1 MCKICVNIYAK
12 YSKKYTLLFGKKLLF
27 VYNYTKH
34 RGDMEKL
41 LFNHIPVL
49 LNECIEG
56 LNIKSEGTYV
66 DGTLGGAGHSS
77 KILSAGAKRLIAI
90 DKDDD
95 ALRVSKE
102 RLGEY
107 KNVTFVKSDFKDF
120 VNVLDGLGIDKV
132 DGVLLDLGISSWQV
146 DCGERGFSYRVDAPL
161 DMRMD
166 RTKSFSAYDVVNGY
180 SEAELRRILFTYG
193 EESWAPKIAQNI
205 VASRPINTTLELR
218 DVVEKSIPK
227 KFWGAGSVAKKTFQA
242 IRIEVNGE
250 LDGLDIVLRQMAER
264 LNKGGRICV
273 ITFHSL
279 EDRIVKNVFKEL
291 STGCLCD
298 KRVPICT
305 CGHKALG
312 HLVNRKPIL
321 PSDVEC
327 ETNKRSTSA
336 KLRIFERD

>member
-1 MCKICVNIYAK
+1 MDK
-12 YSKKYTLLFGKKLLF
+12 TEF
-27 VYNYTKH
+27 KH
-34 RGDMEKL
+34 
-41 LFNHIPVL
+41 ISVL

-56 LNIKSEGTYV
+56 LNIKSDGTYV
-66 DGTLGGAGHSS
+66 DGTLGGAGHSR
-77 KILSAGAKRLIAI
+77 KILEAGAGRLVAI

-95 ALRVSKE
+95 ALEVSKE
-102 RLGEY
+102 RLKGFD
-107 KNVTFVKSDFKDF
+107 NVTFVKSDFKDF
-120 VNVLDGLGIDKV
+120 ERVLDDLSISKV

-146 DCGERGFSYRVDAPL
+146 DNGERGFSYRVDAPL

-166 RTKSFSAYDVVNGY
+166 RTKSFSAYDVVNNY
-180 SEAELRRILFTYG
+180 SEDDLKRILFTYG
-193 EESWAPKIAQNI
+193 EESWAPKIARNI
-205 VASRPINTTLELR
+205 VEGRPIETTLQLR
-218 DVVEKSIPK
+218 DIVEKSIPK

-242 IRIEVNGE
+242 MRIEVNGE

-264 LNKGGRICV
+264 LNKGGRLCV

-291 STGCLCD
+291 STGCICD
-298 KRVPICT
+298 KRVPVCT

-321 PSDVEC
+321 PSASEC
-327 ETNKRSTSA
+327 EANKRSTSA

>member
-1 MCKICVNIYAK
+1 MDK
-12 YSKKYTLLFGKKLLF
+12 TEF
-27 VYNYTKH
+27 KH
-34 RGDMEKL
+34 
-41 LFNHIPVL
+41 ISVL

-56 LNIKSEGTYV
+56 LNIKSDGTYV
-66 DGTLGGAGHSS
+66 DGTLGGAGHSR
-77 KILSAGAKRLIAI
+77 KILEAGIGRLVAI

-95 ALRVSKE
+95 ALEVSKE
-102 RLGEY
+102 RLKGFD
-107 KNVTFVKSDFKDF
+107 NVTFVKSDFKDF
-120 VNVLDGLGIDKV
+120 ERVLDDLSISKV

-146 DCGERGFSYRVDAPL
+146 DNGERGFSYRVDAPL

-166 RTKSFSAYDVVNGY
+166 RTKSFSAYDVVNSY
-180 SEAELRRILFTYG
+180 SEDDLKRILFTYG
-193 EESWAPKIAQNI
+193 EESWAPKIARNI
-205 VASRPINTTLELR
+205 VEGRPIETTLQLR

-264 LNKGGRICV
+264 LNKGGRLCV

-291 STGCLCD
+291 STGCICD
-298 KRVPICT
+298 KRVPVCT

-321 PSDVEC
+321 PSASEC
-327 ETNKRSTSA
+327 EANKRSTSA

>member
-1 MCKICVNIYAK
+1 MDK
-12 YSKKYTLLFGKKLLF
+12 TEF
-27 VYNYTKH
+27 KH
-34 RGDMEKL
+34 
-41 LFNHIPVL
+41 ISVL

-56 LNIKSEGTYV
+56 LNIKSDGTYV
-66 DGTLGGAGHSS
+66 DGTLGGAGHSR
-77 KILSAGAKRLIAI
+77 KILEAGIGRLVAI

-95 ALRVSKE
+95 ALEVSKE
-102 RLGEY
+102 RLKGFD
-107 KNVTFVKSDFKDF
+107 NVTFVKSDFKDF
-120 VNVLDGLGIDKV
+120 ERVLDDLSISKV

-146 DCGERGFSYRVDAPL
+146 DNGERGFSYRVDAPL

-166 RTKSFSAYDVVNGY
+166 RTKSFSAYDVVNSY
-180 SEAELRRILFTYG
+180 SEDDLKRILFTYG
-193 EESWAPKIAQNI
+193 EESWAPKIARNI
-205 VASRPINTTLELR
+205 VEGRPIETTLQLR

-264 LNKGGRICV
+264 LNKGGRLCV

-291 STGCLCD
+291 STGCICD
-298 KRVPICT
+298 KRVPVCT

-321 PSDVEC
+321 PSANEC
-327 ETNKRSTSA
+327 EANKRSTSA

>member
-1 MCKICVNIYAK
+1 
-12 YSKKYTLLFGKKLLF
+12 
-27 VYNYTKH
+27 
-34 RGDMEKL
+34 MEKH
-41 LFNHIPVL
+41 LFKHIPVM

-56 LNIKSEGTYV
+56 LDIKSDGTYV

-77 KILSAGAKRLIAI
+77 VILSRGVKRLIGI

-95 ALRVSKE
+95 ALEVAKE
-102 RLGEY
+102 RLGGY
-107 KNVTFVKSDFKDF
+107 DNVTFVKSDFKDF
-120 VNVLDGLGIDKV
+120 GKVLDLLGIDKV

-146 DCGERGFSYRVDAPL
+146 DCSERGFSYRADAPL

-180 SEAELRRILFTYG
+180 SEDDLKRILFTYG

-205 VASRPINTTLELR
+205 VSERAIRPICTTLELR
-218 DVVEKSIPK
+218 DLVERSIPR
-227 KFWGAGSVAKKTFQA
+227 KFWGNGSVAKKTFQA

-250 LDGLDIVLRQMAER
+250 LDGLDKVLKVMAER
-264 LNKGGRICV
+264 LNKGGRLCV

-291 STGCLCD
+291 STGCICD

-305 CGHKALG
+305 CGHVALG
-312 HLVNRKPIL
+312 HLVNRKPIE
-321 PSDVEC
+321 PSASEC
-327 ETNKRSTSA
+327 VANKRSTSA
-336 KLRIFERD
+336 KLRIWEKD

>member
-1 MCKICVNIYAK
+1 MDK
-12 YSKKYTLLFGKKLLF
+12 TEF
-27 VYNYTKH
+27 KH
-34 RGDMEKL
+34 
-41 LFNHIPVL
+41 ISVL

-56 LNIKSEGTYV
+56 LNIKSDGTYV
-66 DGTLGGAGHSS
+66 DGTLGGAGHSR
-77 KILSAGAKRLIAI
+77 KILEAGAGRLVAI

-95 ALRVSKE
+95 ALEVSKE
-102 RLGEY
+102 RLKGFD
-107 KNVTFVKSDFKDF
+107 NVTFVKSDFKDF
-120 VNVLDGLGIDKV
+120 ERVLDDLSISKV

-146 DCGERGFSYRVDAPL
+146 DNGERGFSYRVDAPL

-166 RTKSFSAYDVVNGY
+166 RSKSFSAYDVVNSY
-180 SEAELRRILFTYG
+180 SEDDLKRILFTYG
-193 EESWAPKIAQNI
+193 EESWAPKIARNI
-205 VASRPINTTLELR
+205 VEGRPIETTLQLR

-264 LNKGGRICV
+264 LNKGGRLCV

-291 STGCLCD
+291 STGCICD
-298 KRVPICT
+298 KRVPVCT

-321 PSDVEC
+321 PSASEC
-327 ETNKRSTSA
+327 EANKRSTSA

>member
-1 MCKICVNIYAK
+1 MDK
-12 YSKKYTLLFGKKLLF
+12 TEF
-27 VYNYTKH
+27 KH
-34 RGDMEKL
+34 
-41 LFNHIPVL
+41 ISVL

-56 LNIKSEGTYV
+56 LSIKSDGTYV
-66 DGTLGGAGHSS
+66 DGTLGGAGHSR
-77 KILSAGAKRLIAI
+77 KILEAGAGRLVAI

-95 ALRVSKE
+95 ALEVSKE
-102 RLGEY
+102 RLKGFD
-107 KNVTFVKSDFKDF
+107 NVTFVKSDFKDF
-120 VNVLDGLGIDKV
+120 ERVLDDLSISKV

-146 DCGERGFSYRVDAPL
+146 DNGERGFSYRVDAPL

-166 RTKSFSAYDVVNGY
+166 RTKSFSAYDVVNNY
-180 SEAELRRILFTYG
+180 SEDDLKRILFTYG
-193 EESWAPKIAQNI
+193 EESWAPKIARNI
-205 VASRPINTTLELR
+205 VEGRPIETTLQLR

-264 LNKGGRICV
+264 LNKGGRLCV

-291 STGCLCD
+291 STGCICD
-298 KRVPICT
+298 KRVPVCT

-321 PSDVEC
+321 PSASEC
-327 ETNKRSTSA
+327 EANKRSTSA